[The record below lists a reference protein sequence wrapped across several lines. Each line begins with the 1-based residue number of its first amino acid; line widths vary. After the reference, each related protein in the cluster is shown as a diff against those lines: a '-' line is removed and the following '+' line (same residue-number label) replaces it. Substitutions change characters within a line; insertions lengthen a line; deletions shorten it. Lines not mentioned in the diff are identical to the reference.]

1 MNEGADAFE
10 RHKEMIE
17 AASSLLGVPHLRRL
31 WLRTRMANSQP
42 QDAYEAAADKL
53 VIHGLGLGLHETYVF
68 LFSRTS
74 TFDEFESWI
83 LAQNGGAI
91 DPLRISAVNAKVARA
106 LGKDAFSW
114 DSLPDDFTPVLSDA
128 DLAFWDKNGYVVLH
142 DAVSPDDCRAAE
154 RAIWDFT
161 KMDSENSESWYEGPQ
176 GHNIM
181 VQLVHHP
188 AFDKNRGSRRIR
200 AAFAQLWGTDDLQVT
215 VDRGGFN
222 PPERPNWRFPGPH
235 LHWDTSIALP
245 MPLNI
250 QGILYLTDTPAE
262 QGAFCCIPGF
272 HLRFESW
279 LASLPPG
286 ADPRRQDLSDEAVPI
301 AGKAGDF
308 VLWHAALPH
317 GASPNRGTRPRIVQ
331 YISMYPPGIADA
343 RPWL

>member
-1 MNEGADAFE
+1 
-10 RHKEMIE
+10 MITE
-17 AASSLLGVPHLRRL
+17 VYFGNHMSEIENSLLEVSHLKRL
-31 WLRTRMANSQP
+31 WSRTRDANSRP
-42 QDAYEAAADKL
+42 QDAKEAAADKL

-68 LFSRTS
+68 LYSQPS
-74 TFDEFESWI
+74 TFREFESWV

-91 DPLRISAVNAKVARA
+91 EQAKISAVNANAARA
-106 LGKDAFSW
+106 LGDEQPYWDA
-114 DSLPDDFTPVLSDA
+114 LPDDYSCVLSDA
-128 DLAFWDKNGYVVLH
+128 DLLHWAEHGYVVLR
-142 DAVSPDDCRAAE
+142 DAVSADDCYAAE

-161 KMDSENSESWYEGPQ
+161 KMDSEHPESWYSGPQ

-188 AFDKNRGSRRIR
+188 AFDRNRASPRIR

-222 PPERPNWRFPGPH
+222 PPERPDWPFPGPH
-235 LHWDTSIALP
+235 LHWDTSIASK

-262 QGAFCCIPGF
+262 QGAFCCVPGF
-272 HLRFESW
+272 QHRLEPW
-279 LASLPPG
+279 LASLPEG
-286 ADPRRQDLSDEAVPI
+286 VDPRRQDLSDEAVPI

-317 GASPNRGTRPRIVQ
+317 GASPNRGAKPRIVQ
-331 YISMYPPGIADA
+331 YISMYPPGISDP